1 MEHVNK
7 TMKTKKRVKSRE
19 AINNRDGSR
28 QKDSKIF
35 PQKQELTEPV
45 IDDSNDRAE
54 VKKHTIMIVD
64 DDRDSVNELMFL
76 LSNEGYNIIPAYN
89 GNEAYQ
95 MVLRMKNPE
104 DISIIVS
111 DQRMHGMTGVELF
124 LKIKDII
131 PNTIRILLTALSDE
145 NVLISAI
152 NKAHIHQYIMKP
164 LIKIDE
170 FIFTIKRAIEAF
182 EYSKRGRKQLLVNIE
197 IDCLHPDA
205 QNPRFPKKLRD
216 KSEIETIAILKQYFD
231 LEELAYSMAANG
243 YFDEE
248 PVVAVP
254 NNLPAQF
261 TGKTAGELSNDLDF
275 LKYIRDNSTHFTVVE
290 GNRRLASAKILLSEQ
305 LRSELK
311 IKTWPDITG
320 EVNNDLSI
328 LPVIVYRSRQEV
340 LPYMGVRHISG
351 IKKWDSYSRALYIA
365 YLIEQNMTVD
375 EIRGLVG
382 DRSDSVRKIYLCYK
396 LFETAEKEFEWDIGK
411 AANYFSYLLLA
422 VGQGQVKDFLGIPKV
437 LVDVD
442 FDNPVPNDKLENL
455 KHLFSWLFGRGV
467 EELAV
472 IKEPGDITN
481 YLVPVLKNEEAVEH
495 LRLTR
500 DLTDSYERCD
510 GENVLLKRN
519 LRKANKW
526 IESSIGIVSRHKKD
540 EDMLKEI
547 ERYEGNLDT
556 IKKIL
561 EG

>member
-1 MEHVNK
+1 
-7 TMKTKKRVKSRE
+7 MKTKKRVKSRE
-19 AINNRDGSR
+19 ANNNRDDAR
-28 QKDSKIF
+28 EKNSKIS
-35 PQKQELTEPV
+35 QKRHKSTAPI
-45 IDDSNDRAE
+45 IDGCNDRIE
-54 VKKHTIMIVD
+54 TVKKYTIMIVD
-64 DDRDSVNELMFL
+64 DDISTLKCIMGFL
-76 LSNEGYNIIPAYN
+76 SGEEYNIIAAHN
-89 GNEAYQ
+89 GEEAYK
-95 MVLRMKNPE
+95 MIREMENPE
-104 DISIIVS
+104 DISIIII
-111 DQRMHGMTGVELF
+111 DQRMPGMSGLELF
-124 LKIKDII
+124 SKIKDII
-131 PNTIRILLTALSDE
+131 PNTIRILLTAFNDKE
-145 NVLISAI
+145 VLISAI
-152 NKAHIHQYIMKP
+152 NEAHIHQYIMKP
-164 LIKIDE
+164 IYKDE
-170 FIFTIKRAIEAF
+170 FILSIKRAIKAF
-182 EYSKRGRKQLLVNIE
+182 EYSKRGRKQVLVNIE
-197 IDCLHPDA
+197 IDRLHPDA

-216 KSEIETIAILKQYFD
+216 KSEIETIAVLKQYFD

-261 TGKTAGELSNDLDF
+261 SGKTAGELSNNLDF
-275 LKYIRDNSTHFTVVE
+275 FKYIRDNSTHFTVVE

-305 LRSELK
+305 LRSDLK
-311 IKTWPDITG
+311 IKTWPDITR
-320 EVNNDLSI
+320 EIKNDLGI
-328 LPVIVYRSRQEV
+328 LPVIVYRSRQDV

-365 YLIEQNMTVD
+365 YLIEQNMTID

-442 FDNPVPNDKLENL
+442 FENPVPNDKLENL
-455 KHLFSWLFGRGV
+455 KNLFSWLFGRGL

-481 YLVPVLKNEEAVEH
+481 YLVPVLRNEEAVEH

-500 DLTDSYERCD
+500 DLIDAYERCE

-526 IESSIGIVSRHKKD
+526 IESSIGIIGRHKKD